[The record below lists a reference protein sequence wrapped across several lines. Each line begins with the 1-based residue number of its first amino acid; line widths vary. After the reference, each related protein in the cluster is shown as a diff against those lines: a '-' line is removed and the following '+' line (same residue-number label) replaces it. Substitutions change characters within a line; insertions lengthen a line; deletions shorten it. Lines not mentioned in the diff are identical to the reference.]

1 MKKFVYGI
9 GFFVLFLAL
18 GAGFYTSYRI
28 GASRGSGRSSGE
40 TVSEAD
46 GTWETEAWETAAN
59 SAVLDSHAVETETKS
74 VVGYILKEE
83 NNRVVVYCA
92 DGTTLFE
99 YTDILV
105 SDLPY
110 DLQSQLREGKEI
122 SGTAQLYSFLENYSS

>member
-28 GASRGSGRSSGE
+28 GASRE

-59 SAVLDSHAVETETKS
+59 SAVLDSHAVETEAKS

>member
-46 GTWETEAWETAAN
+46 GTW
-59 SAVLDSHAVETETKS
+59 
-74 VVGYILKEE
+74 
-83 NNRVVVYCA
+83 
-92 DGTTLFE
+92 
-99 YTDILV
+99 
-105 SDLPY
+105 
-110 DLQSQLREGKEI
+110 
-122 SGTAQLYSFLENYSS
+122 